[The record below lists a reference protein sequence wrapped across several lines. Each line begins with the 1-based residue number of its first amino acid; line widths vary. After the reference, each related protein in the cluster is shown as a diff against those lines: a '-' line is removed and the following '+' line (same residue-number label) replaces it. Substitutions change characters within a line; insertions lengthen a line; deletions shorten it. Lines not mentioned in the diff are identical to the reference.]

1 MKKNRFFRLLMS
13 TFFLFFMPTI
23 AHAAEAANPAAN
35 TTQIW
40 IAIAILIVAAVLF
53 LTEAIPLVATSM
65 LVPFLL
71 VIFQIANF
79 KEAFSGFSDQWV
91 LLFLFMFIIGDSL
104 FQVGV
109 ADKIGHSII
118 RVAKNNETR
127 LIIYVMLVAGLMSA
141 FLSNTGTAACLL
153 PIMLAISKNSGISV
167 KKLLIPMAFA
177 TSLGGAMTL
186 IGTPPNGIVQST
198 YGSSGGIF
206 SFFDFGKVSI
216 FIFIIGIIF
225 MVTIGKKILSKID
238 QQTSSKQKAEL
249 DADIDVKPAVQ
260 FNRKKA
266 PIAIATFVLV
276 IVFMIMDPL
285 WEKFFP
291 SVADFFGS
299 IPLVAYSVIG
309 AVVILA
315 TKVVTVKQAFK
326 AVDWTTIFLFAGMLS
341 MKPALVNSGAAEFI
355 GKAIIQH
362 TGGLGI
368 NPNYAVLIALILVS
382 VIVTNFMSNTATA
395 ALFAPIA
402 LEVGVLL
409 GCSPAPLLMGVGLA
423 TSACFLTPVATP
435 PNTLVLG
442 PGRYSFMDYVKSGWL
457 LQLIVVILL
466 VLLIPLFFPF
476 MP

>member
-1 MKKNRFFRLLMS
+1 MKKNRFFRLLAS

-23 AHAAEAANPAAN
+23 AHAAEAANSTAN
-35 TTQIW
+35 TTQVW

-71 VIFQIANF
+71 VIFQIASF

-186 IGTPPNGIVQST
+186 IGTPPNGIIQST
-198 YGSSGGIF
+198 YGSSGGTF
-206 SFFDFGKVSI
+206 TFFDFGKVSI
-216 FIFIIGIIF
+216 FVFIIGIIL
-225 MVTIGKKILSKID
+225 MATIGKKILSKID
-238 QQTSSKQKAEL
+238 QQTSTKEKAEL
-249 DADIDVKPAVQ
+249 DADIEVKPAVQ

-266 PIAIATFVLV
+266 PIAIATFILV

-355 GKAIIQH
+355 GKTIIQH

-368 NPNYAVLIALILVS
+368 NPNYAVLIALIIVS

-466 VLLIPLFFPF
+466 VILIPLFFPF

>member
-1 MKKNRFFRLLMS
+1 
-13 TFFLFFMPTI
+13 
-23 AHAAEAANPAAN
+23 
-35 TTQIW
+35 
-40 IAIAILIVAAVLF
+40 
-53 LTEAIPLVATSM
+53 
-65 LVPFLL
+65 
-71 VIFQIANF
+71 
-79 KEAFSGFSDQWV
+79 
-91 LLFLFMFIIGDSL
+91 
-104 FQVGV
+104 
-109 ADKIGHSII
+109 
-118 RVAKNNETR
+118 
-127 LIIYVMLVAGLMSA
+127 
-141 FLSNTGTAACLL
+141 
-153 PIMLAISKNSGISV
+153 
-167 KKLLIPMAFA
+167 MAFA

-198 YGSSGGIF
+198 YGASGGAF
-206 SFFDFGKVSI
+206 TFFDFGKVAI

-238 QQTSSKQKAEL
+238 QQTSAKEKAEL
-249 DADIDVKPAVQ
+249 DADIDIKPTVQ

-266 PIAIATFVLV
+266 PIAIAIFVLV

-291 SVADFFGS
+291 SVASFFGS

-309 AVVILA
+309 VVVILS

-355 GKAIIQH
+355 GKSIIQS

-368 NPNYAVLIALILVS
+368 NPNYAVLIALIIVS

-442 PGRYSFMDYVKSGWL
+442 PGRYSFMDFVKAGWL

-466 VLLIPLFFPF
+466 VILIPLFFPF